1 MQPTSVSQEPIFPL
15 NLVHK
20 LADFAF
26 DSNLTHL
33 NSNGVSPKLSNF
45 ACFDKFGDK
54 KVNFKASLC
63 VSNAKVSNFEKFV
76 TQFNSFIRFHCEKI
90 QIGFPFSGDG
100 SCEDS
105 NGLGGNGNVV
115 VEDEGVSSNV
125 VESKTPK
132 RVLILM
138 SDTGG
143 GHRASAEAIKAAFNQ
158 EFGDKYEVSCRL

>member
-1 MQPTSVSQEPIFPL
+1 MQSSTVSQEPIFPL
-15 NLVHK
+15 NLAHK

-26 DSNLTHL
+26 DSKLTHL

-63 VSNAKVSNFEKFV
+63 VTNAKVSNFEKFV

-90 QIGFPFSGDG
+90 QIRFPFNGIS

-105 NGLGGNGNVV
+105 NGVGGSGNVV
-115 VEDEGVSSNV
+115 VEDDGVPLNV
-125 VESKTPK
+125 VESKIPK

-158 EFGDKYEVSCRL
+158 EFGDKYQVSCTL

>member
-1 MQPTSVSQEPIFPL
+1 MQPSTVSQEPTFPL

-26 DSNLTHL
+26 ESKLTHL
-33 NSNGVSPKLSNF
+33 NSNGVVPKLSSF

-63 VSNAKVSNFEKFV
+63 VNAKVSNFEKFV

-90 QIGFPFSGDG
+90 QIGLPFSGIS

-105 NGLGGNGNVV
+105 GGLGGNGNVV
-115 VEDEGVSSNV
+115 VEDEGVPLNA
-125 VESKTPK
+125 VESKSPK